1 MQYESGTCTWEHFK
15 AANAATVERH
25 ALRISQPLEKY
36 QGDWRVNCLTQGRG
50 RLFSRLDMSGGFSQ
64 WWRLNHVEIHT
75 PSEHLQE
82 GRRYDAE
89 VQLGHFYTAPKGIDN
104 GSFNQM
110 ATVGIFLEAHDDV
123 EPYPYIDKAIC
134 LWRYH
139 EDQKRKNCSL
149 PSVES
154 HYPGCF
160 PYNRKTG
167 EVSPVRVNPGNETRA
182 RRKMVVDSDATDE
195 EMALPLHLDP
205 DEWRPPEKTEEE
217 WAAFQE
223 EYSKQ
228 HPAGSPRRWSNATN
242 TRKRHLV
249 DYEHVPHFNY
259 QFLLDVRTEY
269 YFRYEGTTTYPP
281 CYGRHGS
288 SDGNR
293 ARTNSWRFMKDPIR
307 IHTRQLKEMHRL
319 LKERIAPIES
329 PINACQVDTGARVEE
344 DGTAWVARPLQ
355 ELDETHNAW
364 FCECED
370 WGSKVPEDK
379 LWCRS
384 GDRDKDYRWWER
396 PYGWG
401 GESFDTN

>member
-1 MQYESGTCTWEHFK
+1 
-15 AANAATVERH
+15 
-25 ALRISQPLEKY
+25 
-36 QGDWRVNCLTQGRG
+36 
-50 RLFSRLDMSGGFSQ
+50 
-64 WWRLNHVEIHT
+64 
-75 PSEHLQE
+75 
-82 GRRYDAE
+82 
-89 VQLGHFYTAPKGIDN
+89 
-104 GSFNQM
+104 M

-139 EDQKRKNCSL
+139 EDQVRKNCSL
-149 PSVES
+149 PSVET

-160 PYNRKTG
+160 NYNREAGAT
-167 EVSPVRVNPGNETRA
+167 SPARGSTTNETRA
-182 RRKMVVDSDATDE
+182 RRRKLVIDNDASDE
-195 EMALPLHLDP
+195 EMQIPLHLEP
-205 DEWRPPEKTEEE
+205 EEFRPPDYTEEE

-228 HPAGSPRRWSNATN
+228 HPVDSPNRWANATA
-242 TRKRHLV
+242 RHLV

-281 CYGRHGS
+281 CYGRHGGTS
-288 SDGNR
+288 EGIR
-293 ARTNSWRFMKDPIR
+293 ARTNTWRFMKDPIR

-319 LKERIAPIES
+319 LRERIAPIDS
-329 PINACQVDTGARVEE
+329 PDNECQVDTGAKVDD
-344 DGTAWVARPLQ
+344 DGTANVARPIQ
-355 ELDETHNAW
+355 ELDEVHDHW

-384 GDRDKDYRWWER
+384 GDRDNAYRWWER

-401 GESFDTN
+401 GEPFDTN